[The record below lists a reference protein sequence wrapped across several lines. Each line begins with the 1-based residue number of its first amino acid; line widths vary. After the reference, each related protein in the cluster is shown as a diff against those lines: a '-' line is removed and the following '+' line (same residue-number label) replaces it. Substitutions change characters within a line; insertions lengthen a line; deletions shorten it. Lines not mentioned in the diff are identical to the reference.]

1 MVSTSLTIFVDDKK
15 DRREF
20 HLIIIA
26 AVGITSRGYDY
37 KYHTDFEPVRASL
50 IFAARRS
57 F

>member
-26 AVGITSRGYDY
+26 AFGITSRGYDY
-37 KYHTDFEPVRASL
+37 KYHTDFEPDRQCVLR
-50 IFAARRS
+50 
-57 F
+57 